1 MELNYILRFCI
12 LRPPLGVFCLLGG
25 RNVTCA
31 GAGNLFAVCHIL
43 PIVCRYVNLAHP
55 FMCSVCVP
63 GRSVALRC
71 TITKLVLVRA
81 INCSAGA
88 LTCCFVQSIK
98 LHFTFC
104 RPAPHLALAP
114 LAPALLLILIVV
126 VLLRAPAE
134 CSCPTAVDVRTCSRT
149 GRSWLSST
157 GSRRKCRWGK

>member
-1 MELNYILRFCI
+1 MRFCI

-81 INCSAGA
+81 INCS
-88 LTCCFVQSIK
+88 LPISNLRSPVVSSNPLSYI
-98 LHFTFC
+98 LHF
-104 RPAPHLALAP
+104 AVP
-114 LAPALLLILIVV
+114 LLILLLLLLLLVLIVV
-126 VLLRAPAE
+126 VLLHAPVE
-134 CSCPTAVDVRTCSRT
+134 CSCSSALAPVMSMSVIAVVPV
-149 GRSWLSST
+149 GRASHLRDHADT
-157 GSRRKCRWGK
+157 